1 MCIPF
6 MNDYCD
12 RAFDHPLHRQCHDE
26 SYGFPVSDDRVLYGR
41 LLFEIFQAGLNWLL
55 ILQKAEA
62 LQRAFADFDY
72 DTVAQWGDTEH
83 AQLMMNKDIIR
94 NRRKIQAAMDNARSV
109 VALRTQWG
117 SFKNWLDAH
126 HPQDLDDWVVL
137 FRQNF
142 VMTGRIV
149 VHEFLMSTGY
159 LKGAHRDDCPI
170 HKKILALN
178 PPWLQAETS
187 SLVTPAQKR

>member
-1 MCIPF
+1 MPAAWWRC
-6 MNDYCD
+6 
-12 RAFDHPLHRQCHDE
+12 
-26 SYGFPVSDDRVLYGR
+26 
-41 LLFEIFQAGLNWLL
+41 
-55 ILQKAEA
+55 A
-62 LQRAFADFDY
+62 LS
-72 DTVAQWGDTEH
+72 G
-83 AQLMMNKDIIR
+83 
-94 NRRKIQAAMDNARSV
+94 
-109 VALRTQWG
+109 G

-170 HKKILALN
+170 HKKIITLN

-187 SLVTPAQKR
+187 SLVKPAQKK